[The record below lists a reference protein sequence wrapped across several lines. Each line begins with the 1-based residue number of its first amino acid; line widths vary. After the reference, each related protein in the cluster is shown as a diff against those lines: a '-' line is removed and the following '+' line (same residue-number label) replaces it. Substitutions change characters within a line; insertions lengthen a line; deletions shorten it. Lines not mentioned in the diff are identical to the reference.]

1 MKHNQL
7 YFDKNGFSF
16 EPSSTKVKINNREQT
31 YVIIRKGDELLCI
44 YDEQAGVYTLPKF
57 EDVQNLKAKPS
68 SSFKTISYIKEKNRY
83 FKETQIFNVYDLESG
98 KIEGLILHWCAV
110 NDILVRKIGFDETVF
125 KGFKNLYVRD

>member
-1 MKHNQL
+1 MKYKQV
-7 YFDKNGFSF
+7 YFDKKGFAF
-16 EPSSTKVKINNREQT
+16 EPSSSKVKINNREQT

-98 KIEGLILHWCAV
+98 KIDGLILQWCAV
-110 NDILVRKIGFDETVF
+110 NDIMVRKIGFDETVF